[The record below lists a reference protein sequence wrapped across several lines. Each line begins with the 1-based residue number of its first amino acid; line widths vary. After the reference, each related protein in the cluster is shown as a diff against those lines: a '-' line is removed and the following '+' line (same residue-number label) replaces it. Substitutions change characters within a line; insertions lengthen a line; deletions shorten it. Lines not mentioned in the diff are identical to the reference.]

1 MTQVTLNSISGLN
14 PPYTIYACNIYGL
27 SCVIVDYITVPVPST
42 VTINLPSPQFDLA
55 PVVGI
60 RVVASDGCEKFEV
73 VYCTPTPTPTPEP
86 KEFQDYVFFEFMD
99 GVQYDFQN

>member
-1 MTQVTLNSISGLN
+1 M
-14 PPYTIYACNIYGL
+14 
-27 SCVIVDYITVPVPST
+27 VDYITVPVPST

-60 RVVASDGCEKFEV
+60 RVVTSDGCEKFEV
-73 VYCTPTPTPTPEP
+73 VYCTPVSEP
-86 KEFQDYVFFEFMD
+86 KQFQDYTFFEFMD